1 MRATWCHSNVPKSF
15 ENQNQNIHEYDLQ
28 KGAIHKALDIT
39 VPPPTNAA
47 VAAPAPKVAAPVSHK
62 KVRCSSDKKAPS
74 LTQHWKDCLAG
85 ECRCC
90 EENRSTS
97 NDSKAS
103 HWREALIGNRLSF
116 KTDNYLQDSQACML
130 KMREVEGKKNNRWY
144 LDQAGVDSLVPH
156 PQGYYHMFE

>member
-1 MRATWCHSNVPKSF
+1 MRSQHFNIVVILKCSSLIKWLLGKYTLHDATQTIPKVLTIKIKIS
-15 ENQNQNIHEYDLQ
+15 EYDLQ

-85 ECRCC
+85 KCRCC
-90 EENRSTS
+90 EENCSTS
-97 NDSKAS
+97 NNAEAS
-103 HWREALIGNRLSF
+103 H
-116 KTDNYLQDSQACML
+116 
-130 KMREVEGKKNNRWY
+130 
-144 LDQAGVDSLVPH
+144 
-156 PQGYYHMFE
+156 